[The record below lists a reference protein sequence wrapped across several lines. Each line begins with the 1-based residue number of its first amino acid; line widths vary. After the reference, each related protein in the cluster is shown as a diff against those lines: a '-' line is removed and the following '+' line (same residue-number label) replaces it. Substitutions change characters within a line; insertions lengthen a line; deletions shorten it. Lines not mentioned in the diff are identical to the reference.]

1 MTSHCRTCKQE
12 MNEDN
17 RTLVGKPFKACSRCR
32 YNWRTYCYTRLEN
45 CFVKQQRTA
54 EQQERYKEYQLKY
67 RNLMKCPCKNF
78 RTRAISEND
87 FTITFN

>member
-1 MTSHCRTCKQE
+1 MTSQCRNCKQE

-32 YNWRTYCYTRLEN
+32 YNWRTFYYTKIEN
-45 CFVKQQRTA
+45 CVVKQQITA
-54 EQQERYKEYQLKY
+54 EQQAKTKEYQLKY

-78 RTRAISEND
+78 RTKAISEND